1 MPAPDLQ
8 TLYKVEDAIETAWQT
23 VLQAESI
30 PAFKTRDDDVLTL
43 PRVDVAVTLGGATGH
58 RGQRAPGQF
67 ALDAWSGQVTLQV
80 KTKRVS
86 DQPDTHADW
95 VAEIRL
101 AAQYFEDRF
110 GAAVLPYHA
119 LSMIQ
124 ESGTERSVGDDDE
137 TDISTVAFDFIVSI
151 RSNAWPS

>member
-8 TLYKVEDAIETAWQT
+8 TLYKVEDAIETAWQA

-30 PAFKTRDDDVLTL
+30 PAFKTRDEDLLTL
-43 PRVDVAVTLGGATGH
+43 PRVDVAVSLGGATGH
-58 RGQRAPGQF
+58 RGERAPGQF
-67 ALDAWSGQVTLQV
+67 TLDAWAGQVTLTV

-110 GAAVLPYHA
+110 GSAVLPYHA

-124 ESGTERSVGDDDE
+124 ESGTERAIGDEDE
-137 TDISTVAFDFIVSI
+137 TDISNVTFDFIVSI
-151 RSNAWPS
+151 RTDAWPS